1 MNKKKQS
8 TILFSI
14 FLSVFLTSCALTGA
28 SVFERF
34 DRYISDYF
42 KNFAEFSDEQKIEID
57 RFSREYQHWLVT
69 NRFSA
74 IRGLISR
81 LKELDL
87 ERDNNLISEIDTE
100 LSNLWSETGKYFIP
114 SFTEF
119 SKTLNS
125 SQVIEIEDYF
135 KSLETKENLNKKR
148 SQVEFQDQILER
160 YKKGFKRLN
169 IRLNDMQIEI
179 IKSGANKTIDILEE
193 WRLQRKNWTYTL
205 IDILKKRDQPKFDE
219 YLRNHFYSQL
229 QMGSE
234 NYRNKLDKN
243 KKVTINTIEQIF
255 KSLTH
260 EQRNRFEKRI
270 NLYLSIIDKILIK
283 ELK

>member
-1 MNKKKQS
+1 MSLKFIS
-8 TILFSI
+8 S
-14 FLSVFLTSCALTGA
+14 LTG
-28 SVFERF
+28 V
-34 DRYISDYF
+34 
-42 KNFAEFSDEQKIEID
+42 
-57 RFSREYQHWLVT
+57 
-69 NRFSA
+69 
-74 IRGLISR
+74 R

-114 SFTEF
+114 SFAEF

-125 SQVIEIEDYF
+125 SQIIEIEDYF

-169 IRLNDMQIEI
+169 IRLNDTQIEI

-205 IDILKKRDQPKFDE
+205 IDILKKRNQPKFDE

-229 QMGSE
+229 RMGSE

-255 KSLTH
+255 KSLTR